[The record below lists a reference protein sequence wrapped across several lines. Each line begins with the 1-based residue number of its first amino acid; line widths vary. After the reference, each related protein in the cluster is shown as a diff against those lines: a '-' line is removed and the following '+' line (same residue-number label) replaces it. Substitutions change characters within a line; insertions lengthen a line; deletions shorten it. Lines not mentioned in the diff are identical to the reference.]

1 MDEKRPQNGFTLL
14 EILFSMSVLMIG
26 MAGVMGLSSWLI
38 RAGSWSVQL
47 REATL
52 MAQSVAEE
60 IRDQE
65 YAAVTSGLDV
75 IGPYTRQW
83 IVTTS
88 GTTKL
93 VDLNISWESLG
104 SGTRQISVRTLLS
117 DPDVPGV
124 TFL

>member
-1 MDEKRPQNGFTLL
+1 
-14 EILFSMSVLMIG
+14 MSVLLMG
-26 MAGVMGLSSWLI
+26 MAGVMGLSAWLI
-38 RAGSWSVQL
+38 RVGSWSEQI

-88 GTTKL
+88 GTSKL